1 MPPPFAVLPALAAQ
15 LKTLQVDAVS
25 VRHPDLRNPQIAA
38 VGLTED
44 EAREAG
50 HDFAVKVQAYGDVAY
65 GWAMVEPVGIVKLIA
80 DRTTGRILGSHVLGH
95 EASILIQPLVQA
107 MTFGLTVQD
116 MARGQYWIHPALTE
130 VVENALLGL
139 ED

>member
-1 MPPPFAVLPALAAQ
+1 MLPIVDRPLIQYAV
-15 LKTLQVDAVS
+15 
-25 VRHPDLRNPQIAA
+25 
-38 VGLTED
+38 D

-65 GWAMVEPVGIVKLIA
+65 GWAMEDTESRCVLVGDRSTGDLLGAHIVGPQA
-80 DRTTGRILGSHVLGH
+80 AT
-95 EASILIQPLVQA
+95 LIQPLVQA
-107 MTFGLTVQD
+107 MSFGLRAADV
-116 MARGQYWIHPALTE
+116 ARGQYWIHPALTE